1 MVQKSLYREI
11 FRKLGKMPM
20 ELLEIPLVGDTK
32 ESQLPT
38 PEEYTYWK
46 DRKNRTFYVD
56 YEIDECYSLVE
67 LAKII
72 IQMNIEEKDVRKED
86 LKPIRLFIHS
96 YGGDLEQANFFCDLV
111 QASRIPIITIAMG
124 VAMSAGFLIFL
135 SGHKRYAF
143 KHTQLMVHSGSAAF
157 QGTAEQI
164 EEAQKNYKKQI
175 EEMKAYIL
183 EKTEIDEKTFNK
195 NKNKDWYLT
204 SDELLKYKV
213 IDDVITDLSVII

>member
-1 MVQKSLYREI
+1 
-11 FRKLGKMPM
+11 M

-72 IQMNIEEKDVRKED
+72 IQMNIEERDIPKEQ
-86 LKPIRLFIHS
+86 LQPIRLFIHS
-96 YGGDLEQANFFCDLV
+96 YGGDLEQANFFCGLV

-183 EKTEIDEKTFNK
+183 EKTTVDEKTFNK
-195 NKNKDWYLT
+195 NKNKDWYLS
-204 SDELLKYKV
+204 SDELLKYHV
-213 IDDVITDLSVII
+213 IDEIITDLSVII